1 VVPTVRR
8 VSFDWS
14 NTPLHWVKADDP
26 FPGHLINVFHMLL
39 PPLERWFIHD
49 YRQILPRITDE
60 LLREQ
65 VRAFMGQEGV
75 HAVAHTTALDHLQAQ
90 GVDCT
95 AYIQRVEHVF
105 SQILSDDTAPRALR
119 NRWLEARI
127 AAIAGLEHFTAVLG
141 QWLLDA
147 KELDAVGADPVML
160 DLLRWH
166 GAEEVEHRAVA
177 FDTYRH
183 ISGSYP
189 LRQTVMM
196 TLVFPSFM
204 KLLIDGAAFLML
216 ADPTV
221 DEPTKR
227 RYRGRPRDVQ
237 VLREWRRAAKHGL
250 LPRPKLLFGAIP
262 EFLNPKYHPI
272 EHGST
277 AQAEADLARSPA
289 AQAGYGPPAEPTPDR
304 PAHHALHIPG
314 ESHEP

>member
-1 VVPTVRR
+1 
-8 VSFDWS
+8 
-14 NTPLHWVKADDP
+14 
-26 FPGHLINVFHMLL
+26 
-39 PPLERWFIHD
+39 
-49 YRQILPRITDE
+49 
-60 LLREQ
+60 
-65 VRAFMGQEGV
+65 MGQEGV
-75 HAVAHTTALDHLQAQ
+75 HAVAHTTALDHVQAQ

-95 AYIQRVEHVF
+95 AYMQRVEHVF

-147 KELDAVGADPVML
+147 DELDAVGADPVML

-196 TLVFPSFM
+196 TLVFPSLM
-204 KLLIDGAAFLML
+204 KLLIDGAVFLML

-237 VLREWRRAAKHGL
+237 VLREWRRAAEQGL

-262 EFLNPKYHPI
+262 AFLNPKYHPI

-277 AQAEADLARSPA
+277 AQAQAYLARSPA
-289 AQAGYGPPAEPTPDR
+289 ARAGYGPPAEPTPDR
-304 PAHHALHIPG
+304 PVYHALHIPG